1 MKLRVPHTYA
11 LLFGLIVLA
20 AVATHWIPAGS
31 FDRVEHQGRELV
43 EPESLPPRG
52 GRPGGPCGGLSRLPQ
67 GLLETAHIVFYIFL
81 IGGAFSV
88 VNATGAIEAMIHGIV
103 RACRGNGEVVIAVLV
118 VLFSVGGATIGM
130 AEETLVF
137 LPALVVLTRRLGYD
151 EITAGAIGLVG
162 AGAGFA
168 GAFLNPFTVGVAQ
181 DIAGLPVFS
190 GLGYRLV
197 VWAILTAITVIYIVW
212 WSRRRRSHTR
222 DRRPTVPGGPRMV
235 RPALGLEGGR
245 CWRCCSRALAAVV
258 VGATSWG
265 WGIFELS
272 GLFVAVAILAGVLGG
287 LGANRTAE
295 RFVEGAAAIAGGA
308 LVVGLA
314 RGVLVIFEAASVTDT
329 ILYAM
334 ASAVRNLP
342 ADISITGIYGI
353 QVLLNFL
360 VPSGSG
366 QAALSIP
373 ILAPLAD
380 LVGVIRQT
388 TVLAYQFGDGFTNVF
403 TPTQG
408 YFMAGLALIKVPWEK
423 WVKFI
428 WPLQCIWIGTGL
440 VLLLISHWI
449 NWGPFYSLQ
458 RGMTGRTRRDGCS
471 ASWWIRISAVAISDD
486 NTSDSPVWRF
496 LEKWG

>member
-20 AVATHWIPAGS
+20 AVATHFIPAGT
-31 FDRVEHQGRELV
+31 FDRVDHQGREVVQPESFHLV
-43 EPESLPPRG
+43 EAHPA
-52 GRPGGPCGGLSRLPQ
+52 GLSAVFLAFPK

-88 VNATGAIEAMIHGIV
+88 INATGAIEALIHGVV
-103 RACRGNGEVVIAVLV
+103 RACRGNGEVVIVVLV
-118 VLFSVGGATIGM
+118 VLFSLGGATIGM

-137 LPALVVLTRRLGYD
+137 LPALVVLARRLGYD

-162 AGAGFA
+162 AGAGFS

-190 GLGYRLV
+190 GIGFRLV
-197 VWAILTAITVIYIVW
+197 VWLIITTITAIYIVL
-212 WSRRRRSHTR
+212 WSRRRRSPEAAE
-222 DRRPTVPGGPRMV
+222 DRASRPGPDTTFS
-235 RPALGLEGGR
+235 LGLRGWSVLAVLLGG
-245 CWRCCSRALAAVV
+245 LAAVV
-258 VGATSWG
+258 VGAMSWG

-272 GLFVAVAILAGVLGG
+272 GLFVAIAIAAGLLGG

-334 ASAVRNLP
+334 ASTVQNLP
-342 ADISITGIYGI
+342 ADISIAGIYGI

-380 LVGVIRQT
+380 LVGVTRQT

-408 YFMAGLALIKVPWEK
+408 YFMAGLALIKVPWER

-428 WPLQCIWIGTGL
+428 WPLECLWIGTGL
-440 VLLLISHWI
+440 ILLLVSHWMK
-449 NWGPFYSLQ
+449 WGPF
-458 RGMTGRTRRDGCS
+458 
-471 ASWWIRISAVAISDD
+471 
-486 NTSDSPVWRF
+486 
-496 LEKWG
+496 

>member
-20 AVATHWIPAGS
+20 AFATHWIPAGT
-31 FDRVEHQGRELV
+31 FDRVELQGREIV
-43 EPESLPPRG
+43 EPESFHHVEASPAGVSEVFLAFPR
-52 GRPGGPCGGLSRLPQ
+52 

-88 VNATGAIEAMIHGIV
+88 VNATGAIEAMIHAVV
-103 RACRGNGEVVIAVLV
+103 RACRGNGEAVIAVLI
-118 VLFSVGGATIGM
+118 VLFSLGGATIGM

-137 LPALVVLTRRLGYD
+137 LPALVVLTKRLGYD
-151 EITAGAIGLVG
+151 NITAGAIGLVG
-162 AGAGFA
+162 AGVGFA

-197 VWAILTAITVIYIVW
+197 VWAILTSLTVMYVVW
-212 WSRRRRSHTR
+212 WSRRRKSSPAT
-222 DRRPTVPGGPRMV
+222 DDQPSPAAPDGPSSLDLRGWSV
-235 RPALGLEGGR
+235 LAVLLG
-245 CWRCCSRALAAVV
+245 ALAAVV
-258 VGATSWG
+258 VGAMSWG

-272 GLFVAVAILAGVLGG
+272 GLFVAVAVLAGLLGG
-287 LGANRTAE
+287 LGANGTAE

-314 RGVLVIFEAASVTDT
+314 RGVLVIFDAASVTDT
-329 ILYAM
+329 ILFAM

-342 ADISITGIYGI
+342 ADISIAGIYGI

-380 LVGVIRQT
+380 LVGVSRQT

-408 YFMAGLALIKVPWEK
+408 YFMAGLALIKVRWEE

-440 VLLLISHWI
+440 VLLLISHWM
-449 NWGPFYSLQ
+449 NWGPF
-458 RGMTGRTRRDGCS
+458 
-471 ASWWIRISAVAISDD
+471 
-486 NTSDSPVWRF
+486 
-496 LEKWG
+496 

>member
-20 AVATHWIPAGS
+20 AFATHWIPAGT
-31 FDRVEHQGRELV
+31 FDRVELQGREIV
-43 EPESLPPRG
+43 EPESFHHVEASPAGVSEVFLAFPR
-52 GRPGGPCGGLSRLPQ
+52 

-88 VNATGAIEAMIHGIV
+88 VNATGAIEAMIHAVV
-103 RACRGNGEVVIAVLV
+103 RACRGNGEAVIAVLI
-118 VLFSVGGATIGM
+118 VLFSLGGATIGM

-137 LPALVVLTRRLGYD
+137 LPALVVLTKRLGYD
-151 EITAGAIGLVG
+151 NITAGAIGLVG
-162 AGAGFA
+162 AGVGFA

-197 VWAILTAITVIYIVW
+197 VWAILTSLTVMYVVW
-212 WSRRRRSHTR
+212 WSRRRKSSPAT
-222 DRRPTVPGGPRMV
+222 DDQPSPAAPDGPSSLDLRGWSV
-235 RPALGLEGGR
+235 LAVLLG
-245 CWRCCSRALAAVV
+245 ALAAVV
-258 VGATSWG
+258 VGAMSWG

-272 GLFVAVAILAGVLGG
+272 GLFVAVAVLAGLLGG
-287 LGANRTAE
+287 LGANGTAE

-314 RGVLVIFEAASVTDT
+314 RGVLVIFDAASVTDT
-329 ILYAM
+329 ILFAM

-342 ADISITGIYGI
+342 ADISIAGIYGI

-380 LVGVIRQT
+380 LVGVSRPT

-408 YFMAGLALIKVPWEK
+408 YFMAGLALIKVRWEE

-440 VLLLISHWI
+440 VLLLISHWM
-449 NWGPFYSLQ
+449 NWGPF
-458 RGMTGRTRRDGCS
+458 
-471 ASWWIRISAVAISDD
+471 
-486 NTSDSPVWRF
+486 
-496 LEKWG
+496 

>member
-1 MKLRVPHTYA
+1 MKLRVPHTFA

-20 AVATHWIPAGS
+20 AVATHWIPSGS
-31 FDRVEHQGRELV
+31 FDRVDHQGRELV
-43 EPESLPPRG
+43 VPESYHRVAT
-52 GRPGGPCGGLSRLPQ
+52 RPAGPAEVFLAFPQ
-67 GLLETAHIVFYIFL
+67 GLMETAHIVFYIFL
-81 IGGAFSV
+81 IGGAFGV
-88 VNATGAIEAMIHGIV
+88 INATGAIEALIHGIV

-118 VLFSVGGATIGM
+118 VLFSLGGATIGM

-137 LPALVVLTRRLGYD
+137 LPALVVLARRLGYD
-151 EITAGAIGLVG
+151 ELTAGAIGLVG

-197 VWAILTAITVIYIVW
+197 VWATITTITVLYIIW
-212 WSRRRRSHTR
+212 TARRRRTT
-222 DRRPTVPGGPRMV
+222 PTAGDPTTPTAGLGPA
-235 RPALGLEGGR
+235 ALGAR
-245 CWRCCSRALAAVV
+245 TWSVLAVLLGSLVAVV
-258 VGATSWG
+258 VGAMSWG

-272 GLFVAVAILAGVLGG
+272 GLFFAVGILAGLLGG

-295 RFVEGAAAIAGGA
+295 QFVEGAAAIAGGA

-314 RGVLVIFEAASVTDT
+314 RGVLVIFEGSSVTDT
-329 ILYAM
+329 ILYGM
-334 ASAVRNLP
+334 ASTVRNLP
-342 ADISITGIYGI
+342 ADISIAGIYGI

-380 LVGVIRQT
+380 LVGVTRQT

-428 WPLQCIWIGTGL
+428 WPLQCIWIATGL
-440 VLLLISHWI
+440 MFLLISHWI
-449 NWGPFYSLQ
+449 HWGPF
-458 RGMTGRTRRDGCS
+458 
-471 ASWWIRISAVAISDD
+471 
-486 NTSDSPVWRF
+486 
-496 LEKWG
+496 

>member
-20 AVATHWIPAGS
+20 AIATHWIPAGT
-31 FDRVEHQGRELV
+31 FDRVDHQGREIV
-43 EPESLPPRG
+43 EPESFHHVEASPAGISEVFLAFPK
-52 GRPGGPCGGLSRLPQ
+52 

-88 VNATGAIEAMIHGIV
+88 VNATGAIEALIHGIV
-103 RACRGNGEVVIAVLV
+103 RACRGNGEVVIVVLV
-118 VLFSVGGATIGM
+118 VLFSLGGATIGM

-137 LPALVVLTRRLGYD
+137 LPALVVLARRLGYD

-162 AGAGFA
+162 AGAGFS

-190 GLGYRLV
+190 GLGFRLV
-197 VWAILTAITVIYIVW
+197 VWVVITTITAIYIVV
-212 WSRRRRSHTR
+212 WSRRRRSPIEADDQASRT
-222 DRRPTVPGGPRMV
+222 DSAGSSSLGFKGWSVLAVLLGG
-235 RPALGLEGGR
+235 
-245 CWRCCSRALAAVV
+245 LAAVI

-272 GLFVAVAILAGVLGG
+272 GLFVAVGILAGLLGG

-329 ILYAM
+329 ILFAM

-342 ADISITGIYGI
+342 ADISIAGIYGI
-353 QVLLNFL
+353 QVFLNFL

-380 LVGVIRQT
+380 LVGVTRQT

-408 YFMAGLALIKVPWEK
+408 YFMAGLALIKVPWER

-440 VLLLISHWI
+440 VFLLVSHWM
-449 NWGPFYSLQ
+449 NWGPF
-458 RGMTGRTRRDGCS
+458 
-471 ASWWIRISAVAISDD
+471 
-486 NTSDSPVWRF
+486 
-496 LEKWG
+496 

>member
-1 MKLRVPHTYA
+1 MRLRVPHTYA
-11 LLFGLIVLA
+11 LLFALIVLA
-20 AVATHWIPAGS
+20 ALATHWIPAGS

-43 EPESLPPRG
+43 APDSYHRVEA
-52 GRPGGPCGGLSRLPQ
+52 RPAGLAEIFLAFPK

-81 IGGAFSV
+81 IGGAFGV
-88 VNATGAIEAMIHGIV
+88 VNATGAVEALIHGVV

-118 VLFSVGGATIGM
+118 VLFSIGGATIGM

-137 LPALVVLTRRLGYD
+137 LPALVVLARRLGYN
-151 EITAGAIGLVG
+151 EITAGAIALVG

-168 GAFLNPFTVGVAQ
+168 GAFMNPFTVGVAQ

-190 GLGYRLV
+190 GIGFRFV
-197 VWAILTAITVIYIVW
+197 GWVILTAITVIYVVW
-212 WSRRRRSHTR
+212 WSRRHPATPAT
-222 DRRPTVPGGPRMV
+222 DDQPTPSDPDAS
-235 RPALGLEGGR
+235 PALGLRKWSVLAVLLAG
-245 CWRCCSRALAAVV
+245 LAAVV
-258 VGATSWG
+258 IGAMSWG

-272 GLFVAVAILAGVLGG
+272 GLFVAIAILSGLLGG
-287 LGANRTAE
+287 LGANRTAD

-329 ILYAM
+329 ILYGM
-334 ASAVRNLP
+334 ASAVRDLP
-342 ADISITGIYGI
+342 ADISIMGIYGI

-380 LVGVIRQT
+380 LVGVSRQT
-388 TVLAYQFGDGFTNVF
+388 SVLAYQFGDGFTNVF

-408 YFMAGLALIKVPWEK
+408 YFMAGLALIKVPWER

-428 WPLQCIWIGTGL
+428 WPLECLWIGTGL
-440 VLLLISHWI
+440 VLLLVSHWI
-449 NWGPFYSLQ
+449 NWGPF
-458 RGMTGRTRRDGCS
+458 
-471 ASWWIRISAVAISDD
+471 
-486 NTSDSPVWRF
+486 
-496 LEKWG
+496 

>member
-20 AVATHWIPAGS
+20 AAATYWIPAGT
-31 FDRVEHQGRELV
+31 FDRVEHEGRELV
-43 EPESLPPRG
+43 EPESFHHVEARPAGPSEIFLAFPR
-52 GRPGGPCGGLSRLPQ
+52 

-88 VNATGAIEAMIHGIV
+88 VNATGAIESLIHGVV
-103 RACRGNGEVVIAVLV
+103 RACRGNGEIVITVLV

-137 LPALVVLTRRLGYD
+137 LPALVVLARRLGYD
-151 EITAGAIGLVG
+151 NITAGAIGLVG
-162 AGAGFA
+162 AGVGFA

-190 GLGYRLV
+190 GLGYRLIVWV
-197 VWAILTAITVIYIVW
+197 VLTTITVIYIVL
-212 WSRRRRSHTR
+212 WSRRRKGLTANDDQPSTSES
-222 DRRPTVPGGPRMV
+222 DGPSS
-235 RPALGLEGGR
+235 LGLGG
-245 CWRCCSRALAAVV
+245 WSVLAVLLGALAAVV

-272 GLFVAVAILAGVLGG
+272 GLFVAVAILAGLLGG
-287 LGANRTAE
+287 LGANVTAE
-295 RFVEGAAAIAGGA
+295 RFVEGAASIAGGA

-329 ILYAM
+329 LLFAM

-342 ADISITGIYGI
+342 ASISVCGIYGI

-380 LVGVIRQT
+380 LVGVSRQT

-408 YFMAGLALIKVPWEK
+408 YFMAGLALIKVRWEQ

-428 WPLQCIWIGTGL
+428 WPLQCIWIVTGL
-440 VLLLISHWI
+440 LLLLISHWMS
-449 NWGPFYSLQ
+449 WGPF
-458 RGMTGRTRRDGCS
+458 
-471 ASWWIRISAVAISDD
+471 
-486 NTSDSPVWRF
+486 
-496 LEKWG
+496 

>member
-1 MKLRVPHTYA
+1 MRLRVPHTYA
-11 LLFGLIVLA
+11 LLFALIVLA
-20 AVATHWIPAGS
+20 ALATHWIPAGS

-43 EPESLPPRG
+43 APDSYHRVEA
-52 GRPGGPCGGLSRLPQ
+52 RPAGLAEIFLAFPK

-81 IGGAFSV
+81 IGGAFGV
-88 VNATGAIEAMIHGIV
+88 VNATGAVEALIHGVV

-118 VLFSVGGATIGM
+118 VLFSIGGATIGM

-137 LPALVVLTRRLGYD
+137 LPALVVLARRLGYN
-151 EITAGAIGLVG
+151 EITAGAIALVG

-168 GAFLNPFTVGVAQ
+168 GAFMNPFTVGVAQ

-190 GLGYRLV
+190 GIGFRFVGWV
-197 VWAILTAITVIYIVW
+197 VLTTISVIYIVW
-212 WSRRRRSHTR
+212 WSRRHPATPAT
-222 DRRPTVPGGPRMV
+222 DEQPTLSDPDAS
-235 RPALGLEGGR
+235 PALGLRKGSVLAVLLAG
-245 CWRCCSRALAAVV
+245 LAAVV
-258 VGATSWG
+258 IGAMSWS

-272 GLFVAVAILAGVLGG
+272 GLFVAIAILSGLLGG
-287 LGANRTAE
+287 LGANRTAD

-329 ILYAM
+329 ILYGM

-342 ADISITGIYGI
+342 ADISIMGIYGI

-380 LVGVIRQT
+380 LVGVSRQT
-388 TVLAYQFGDGFTNVF
+388 SVLAYQFGDGFTNVF

-408 YFMAGLALIKVPWEK
+408 YFMAGLALIKVPWER

-428 WPLQCIWIGTGL
+428 WPLECLWIGTGL
-440 VLLLISHWI
+440 VLLLVSHWI
-449 NWGPFYSLQ
+449 NWGPF
-458 RGMTGRTRRDGCS
+458 
-471 ASWWIRISAVAISDD
+471 
-486 NTSDSPVWRF
+486 
-496 LEKWG
+496 

>member
-20 AVATHWIPAGS
+20 ALATHWIPAGT
-31 FDRVEHQGRELV
+31 FDRVEHQGREIV
-43 EPESLPPRG
+43 EPESFHHVEASPAGVSEVFLAFPR
-52 GRPGGPCGGLSRLPQ
+52 

-88 VNATGAIEAMIHGIV
+88 VNATGAIEALIHGVV
-103 RACRGNGEVVIAVLV
+103 RACGGNGEVVIVVLV
-118 VLFSVGGATIGM
+118 VLFSLGGATIGM

-137 LPALVVLTRRLGYD
+137 LPALVVLARRLGYD

-162 AGAGFA
+162 AGAGFS

-190 GLGYRLV
+190 GLVFRLV
-197 VWAILTAITVIYIVW
+197 VWAIITTITAFYVVL
-212 WSRRRRSHTR
+212 WSRRRKSQTAA
-222 DRRPTVPGGPRMV
+222 DNQASQETSAGSFS
-235 RPALGLEGGR
+235 LGFNGWLVLAVLLG
-245 CWRCCSRALAAVV
+245 ALAAVV

-272 GLFVAVAILAGVLGG
+272 GLFVAVAILAGLLGG

-295 RFVEGAAAIAGGA
+295 QFVEGAAAIAGGA

-314 RGVLVIFEAASVTDT
+314 RGVLVIFEGASVTDT

-334 ASAVRNLP
+334 ASAVQNLP
-342 ADISITGIYGI
+342 ADVSIAGIYAI
-353 QVLLNFL
+353 QVFLNFL

-380 LVGVIRQT
+380 LVGVTRQT

-408 YFMAGLALIKVPWEK
+408 YFMAGLALIKVPWER

-440 VLLLISHWI
+440 VLLLISHWM
-449 NWGPFYSLQ
+449 NWGPF
-458 RGMTGRTRRDGCS
+458 
-471 ASWWIRISAVAISDD
+471 
-486 NTSDSPVWRF
+486 
-496 LEKWG
+496 

>member
-1 MKLRVPHTYA
+1 
-11 LLFGLIVLA
+11 
-20 AVATHWIPAGS
+20 
-31 FDRVEHQGRELV
+31 
-43 EPESLPPRG
+43 
-52 GRPGGPCGGLSRLPQ
+52 
-67 GLLETAHIVFYIFL
+67 
-81 IGGAFSV
+81 
-88 VNATGAIEAMIHGIV
+88 
-103 RACRGNGEVVIAVLV
+103 
-118 VLFSVGGATIGM
+118 M

-137 LPALVVLTRRLGYD
+137 LPALVVLTKRLGYD
-151 EITAGAIGLVG
+151 NITAGAIGLVG
-162 AGAGFA
+162 AGVGFA

-197 VWAILTAITVIYIVW
+197 VWAILTSLTVMYVVW
-212 WSRRRRSHTR
+212 WSRRRKSSPAT
-222 DRRPTVPGGPRMV
+222 DDQPSPAAPDGPSSLDLRGWSV
-235 RPALGLEGGR
+235 LAVLLG
-245 CWRCCSRALAAVV
+245 ALAAVV
-258 VGATSWG
+258 VGAMSWG

-272 GLFVAVAILAGVLGG
+272 GLFVAVAVLAGLLGG
-287 LGANRTAE
+287 LGANGTAE

-314 RGVLVIFEAASVTDT
+314 RGVLVIFDAASVTDT
-329 ILYAM
+329 ILFAM

-342 ADISITGIYGI
+342 ADISIAGIYGI

-380 LVGVIRQT
+380 LVGVSRQT

-408 YFMAGLALIKVPWEK
+408 YFMAGLALIKVRWEE

-440 VLLLISHWI
+440 VLLLISHWM
-449 NWGPFYSLQ
+449 NWGPF
-458 RGMTGRTRRDGCS
+458 
-471 ASWWIRISAVAISDD
+471 
-486 NTSDSPVWRF
+486 
-496 LEKWG
+496 

>member
-20 AVATHWIPAGS
+20 AAATHWIPAGT
-31 FDRVEHQGRELV
+31 FDRVDQQGREIV
-43 EPESLPPRG
+43 EPDSYHHVEAHPAGIPEVFLAFPR
-52 GRPGGPCGGLSRLPQ
+52 
-67 GLLETAHIVFYIFL
+67 GLLETAHIVFYIFV
-81 IGGAFSV
+81 IGGAFCV
-88 VNATGAIEAMIHGIV
+88 INATGAIEALIHGVV

-118 VLFSVGGATIGM
+118 VLFSLGGATIGM

-137 LPALVVLTRRLGYD
+137 LPALVVLARRLGYD

-162 AGAGFA
+162 AGAGFS

-190 GLGYRLV
+190 GIGFRLV
-197 VWAILTAITVIYIVW
+197 VWAVLTTITVLYIVL
-212 WSRRRRSHTR
+212 WSRRRRS
-222 DRRPTVPGGPRMV
+222 
-235 RPALGLEGGR
+235 RPAPDGQPAPPGSDGGSPMGVR
-245 CWRCCSRALAAVV
+245 RWSVLAVLLAGLAAVV
-258 VGATSWG
+258 VGAISWG

-272 GLFVAVAILAGVLGG
+272 GLFVAIAILAGLLGG

-295 RFVEGAAAIAGGA
+295 RFIEGAAAIAGGA

-314 RGVLVIFEAASVTDT
+314 RGVLVIFEGASVTDT
-329 ILYAM
+329 ILYGM
-334 ASAVRNLP
+334 ASTVRNLP
-342 ADISITGIYGI
+342 ADISIAGIYGI

-380 LVGVIRQT
+380 LVGVTRQT
-388 TVLAYQFGDGFTNVF
+388 SVLAYQFGDGFTNVF

-408 YFMAGLALIKVPWEK
+408 YFMAGLALINVSWER
-423 WVKFI
+423 WVRFI
-428 WPLQCIWIGTGL
+428 WPLQCLWIGTGL
-440 VLLLISHWI
+440 ILLLISHWM
-449 NWGPFYSLQ
+449 NWGPF
-458 RGMTGRTRRDGCS
+458 
-471 ASWWIRISAVAISDD
+471 
-486 NTSDSPVWRF
+486 
-496 LEKWG
+496 